1 MQKER
6 INQLFNSK
14 DAVLAVC
21 VGSWF
26 AYTSC
31 NSHALGSFYEGRFFI
46 NFDELESAEELEDL
60 LRSIG
65 WSDQELEELF
75 IQDYESAT
83 LSFSNCDYINPL
95 ALARVYCEVRDQ
107 IQDESAKAAAL
118 LEAGIISL
126 NSAEDLQELAD
137 SLDNYIFYENMTGPE
152 YMEEITEEA
161 GNIPDNLKYYI
172 DYAAMWR
179 DESLSGYADEVAGGV
194 LIYC

>member
-6 INQLFNSK
+6 INQLFNT
-14 DAVLAVC
+14 DGAALAVC

-31 NSHALGSFYEGRFFI
+31 NDHALGSYYKGHFFI
-46 NFDELESAEELEDL
+46 NFDELESSEELEDL
-60 LRSIG
+60 LLSIG
-65 WSDQELEELF
+65 WRGQELEELF
-75 IQDYESAT
+75 IQDYESKI

-107 IQDESAKAAAL
+107 IKDESAKVAAL
-118 LEAGIISL
+118 LEAGIINL

-137 SLDNYIFYENMTGPE
+137 SLDNYYFYEGITGPE
-152 YMEEITEEA
+152 YMEQITEEC
-161 GNIPDNLKYYI
+161 GNIPEHLKYYI

-179 DESLSGYADEVAGGV
+179 DETLSGYADEIAGGV
-194 LIYC
+194 LVYC